1 MENLHNNNID
11 TVFSVDEEN
20 ISLETA
26 LQLSINFSVENNKPV
41 ILLYDNIYF
50 YVNKIT
56 KIKSCIK
63 RFYKVRSITNCQ

>member
-41 ILLYDNIYF
+41 ILLYDNIYY
-50 YVNKIT
+50 YVNKT

-63 RFYKVRSITNCQ
+63 RFYKVSSVTNCQ

>member
-11 TVFSVDEEN
+11 TVFSVNEEN
-20 ISLETA
+20 ISLEKA

-41 ILLYDNIYF
+41 ILLYDDIYF

-56 KIKSCIK
+56 EIESCIK
-63 RFYKVRSITNCQ
+63 RFYEVRSITNSN